1 MSFRIVASQCTQCG
15 ACEFECP
22 SGAIKFK
29 GEAYVIDPNKCT
41 ECEGVFELQQC
52 ASVCPVPD
60 TCVPA
65 EL

>member
-1 MSFRIVASQCTQCG
+1 MALKIIASQCTQCG

-22 SGAIKFK
+22 SNAIELK
-29 GEAYVIDPNKCT
+29 GDKYVIDPKKCT

-52 ASVCPVPD
+52 ASVCPMPN

-65 EL
+65 